1 MSTDTSISSSNF
13 SKLYKSRETIL
24 TILKQNG
31 FSTDGYDNFS
41 SSELHTMS
49 KNKQMDMLLDNVDGS
64 KIYIKYQC
72 ILGNKINDKNV
83 KNIVDE
89 LYFTEFILGKN
100 DCLFI
105 VSNEDPNDTL
115 VSYLKDIWEQEHI
128 FIVIVS
134 LQRLQFNI
142 LEHTLVPK
150 HTILNDEE
158 KLQMYKK
165 FNIMSDN
172 QLPEISRFDPVASV
186 LCMRPDQVC
195 KILRSSKT
203 SITSNYYR
211 ICMNF

>member
-1 MSTDTSISSSNF
+1 M
-13 SKLYKSRETIL
+13 
-24 TILKQNG
+24 
-31 FSTDGYDNFS
+31 
-41 SSELHTMS
+41 
-49 KNKQMDMLLDNVDGS
+49 
-64 KIYIKYQC
+64 
-72 ILGNKINDKNV
+72 
-83 KNIVDE
+83 DE

-172 QLPEISRFDPVASV
+172 QLPEISRFDPVASFFV
-186 LCMRPDQVC
+186 
-195 KILRSSKT
+195 
-203 SITSNYYR
+203 
-211 ICMNF
+211 

>member
-31 FSTDGYDNFS
+31 FTTDGYDNFS

-49 KNKQMDMLLDNVDGS
+49 KNKQMDMLLDNVNGS

-89 LYFTEFILGKN
+89 LYFTEFILDKN
-100 DCLFI
+100 DCLLI

-128 FIVIVS
+128 FIVIIS

-150 HTILNDEE
+150 HTILSDEE
-158 KLQMYKK
+158 KNVIFKK
-165 FNIMSDN
+165 YNIMDDN
-172 QLPEISRFDPVASV
+172 QLPELSRFDPVASI
-186 LCMRPDQVC
+186 LCMRPGQVC

-203 SITSNYYR
+203 AITSNYYR

>member
-1 MSTDTSISSSNF
+1 MI
-13 SKLYKSRETIL
+13 
-24 TILKQNG
+24 
-31 FSTDGYDNFS
+31 
-41 SSELHTMS
+41 
-49 KNKQMDMLLDNVDGS
+49 
-64 KIYIKYQC
+64 
-72 ILGNKINDKNV
+72 KNV